1 MGAGHVPRPRHR
13 CNSTSARARFLAI
26 KKMRFGLY
34 SGASSCTPRNIVILF
49 SVILVAALC
58 RESGAAHAGSLDA
71 LIERL
76 DNLEAEN
83 RLLRREIEAL
93 KLRTDEPAGQ
103 EGPAPESGDPLRDG
117 ATGLALIVPGY
128 GYVVLDPTSNIN
140 RKQRLIL
147 ERRRDGTLAPDSV
160 TVHGAVMA
168 VANYQTSN
176 RAEKFGYL
184 MRHPT
189 SINQMG
195 DEVSEATIHSAQLG
209 FTASLGDW
217 ITGYAEMLFD
227 PEQSFGAGTNTDLE
241 RNQLQMRRAYA
252 LFGNLDRSPIHASL
266 GKMDVPFGLTD
277 TVNPFTAST
286 VWHAFGAL
294 ANGVTL
300 GYAGDD
306 LNLSVMGV
314 QGGAQF
320 RAANTPVEGTAV
332 PSKLNNLAVDA
343 NYTLDLG
350 SMETL
355 LLGGS
360 YLHGSAYCHDF
371 PIAHFMPC
379 RDNNPAFDVY
389 GRLVAGNLTFKGE
402 FARTLEVWPGTFN
415 PGMPEFGAS
424 DVKSFDIGGKYRFD
438 LGYGPFD
445 LSAEFSRFEA
455 GPDGA
460 SWEKQDQLVL
470 GTAWFALPSVKLFD
484 EYVRVDGFAPLNFM
498 SGGSIRDENGNLM
511 PDRTISDAS
520 ARSDVLLVGVNAA
533 F

>member
-1 MGAGHVPRPRHR
+1 MFPLKYLVVALSVTLVM
-13 CNSTSARARFLAI
+13 SLSWTSGTARAD
-26 KKMRFGLY
+26 
-34 SGASSCTPRNIVILF
+34 
-49 SVILVAALC
+49 
-58 RESGAAHAGSLDA
+58 SLDDLTA
-71 LIERL
+71 RL
-76 DNLEAEN
+76 DRLEEEN
-83 RLLRREIEAL
+83 RQLRREIEAL
-93 KLRTDEPAGQ
+93 QAQRVTPAEPEEPVPQSAAQQQ
-103 EGPAPESGDPLRDG
+103 EGTAGFVRID
-117 ATGLALIVPGY
+117 PGY
-128 GYVVLDPTSNIN
+128 GYEILDPSSNIN

-147 ERRRDGTLAPDSV
+147 EHKEG
-160 TVHGAVMA
+160 
-168 VANYQTSN
+168 
-176 RAEKFGYL
+176 
-184 MRHPT
+184 RHPRPGQRDCT
-189 SINQMG
+189 WGGDGDCKLPNQQQEREIRLPDAPPDLDQPMG

-252 LFGNLDRSPIHASL
+252 LIGNFDRSPVYASL

-320 RAANTPVEGTAV
+320 RAANMPVEETAV
-332 PSKLNNLAVDA
+332 PSRLNNIALDA
-343 NYTLDLG
+343 NYTFDLG
-350 SMETL
+350 STETL

-360 YLHGSAYCHDF
+360 YLRGSAYCQDF
-371 PIAHFMPC
+371 PIAHFLPC
-379 RDNNPAFDVY
+379 RDNNPAFDIY
-389 GRLVAGNLTFKGE
+389 GRLVAGNFTLKGE
-402 FARTLEVWPGTFN
+402 FARTLDLWPGTFN
-415 PGMPEFGAS
+415 PGMPEFAAS
-424 DVKSFDIGGKYRFD
+424 DVKSFDIGTKYRFD
-438 LGYGPFD
+438 LDRGPLD

-455 GPDGA
+455 GPNGA
-460 SWEKQDQLVL
+460 PWEKQDQLVL
-470 GTAWFALPSVKLFD
+470 GTAWFALPSVKLFA
-484 EYVRVDGFAPLNFM
+484 EYIRVDGFAPLNFM
-498 SGGSIRDENGNLM
+498 SGGSIRDENGDVM

-520 ARSDVLLVGVNAA
+520 AHSDVFMLGVNAA

>member
-1 MGAGHVPRPRHR
+1 MSSGPDSG
-13 CNSTSARARFLAI
+13 TARAD
-26 KKMRFGLY
+26 
-34 SGASSCTPRNIVILF
+34 
-49 SVILVAALC
+49 
-58 RESGAAHAGSLDA
+58 SLDDLTA
-71 LIERL
+71 RL
-76 DNLEAEN
+76 DRLEEEN
-83 RLLRREIEAL
+83 RQLRREIEAL
-93 KLRTDEPAGQ
+93 QAQRATPAEPEESAPQSVPQRQ
-103 EGPAPESGDPLRDG
+103 EG
-117 ATGLALIVPGY
+117 ATGFVRIDPGY
-128 GYVVLDPTSNIN
+128 GYEILDPTSNIN

-147 ERRRDGTLAPDSV
+147 DRKRDGTLAPDSV
-160 TVHGAVMA
+160 HVHGAVTA
-168 VANYQTSN
+168 IANYQISN
-176 RAEKFGYL
+176 RSEKFGYL

-189 SINQMG
+189 STNQMG

-217 ITGYAEMLFD
+217 ITSYAEMLFD

-252 LFGNLDRSPIHASL
+252 LFGNLDRSPVYASL

-320 RAANTPVEGTAV
+320 RAANMPVEETAV
-332 PSKLNNLAVDA
+332 PSRLNNIAVDA
-343 NYTLDLG
+343 NYTFDLG
-350 SMETL
+350 STETL

-360 YLHGSAYCHDF
+360 YLRGSAYCQDF
-371 PIAHFMPC
+371 PIAHFLPC
-379 RDNNPAFDVY
+379 RDNNPAFDIY
-389 GRLVAGNLTFKGE
+389 GRLVAGNFMLKGE
-402 FARTLEVWPGTFN
+402 FARTLDLWPGTFN
-415 PGMPEFGAS
+415 PGMPDLAAS
-424 DVKSFDIGGKYRFD
+424 DVKSFDIGTKYRFD
-438 LGYGPFD
+438 LDQGPLD

-455 GPDGA
+455 GPGGA
-460 SWEKQDQLVL
+460 PWEKQDQLVL
-470 GTAWFALPSVKLFD
+470 GTAWFALPSVKLFA
-484 EYVRVDGFAPLNFM
+484 EYTRVDGFAPLNFM
-498 SGGSIRDENGNLM
+498 SGGSIRDENGNVM

-520 ARSDVLLVGVNAA
+520 AHSDIFLLGVNAA